1 MGRDINHVF
10 ESFEFFFVLNFKNVF
25 GFHSLI

>member
-10 ESFEFFFVLNFKNVF
+10 ESFDFDFFLISKMFF